1 MLVLGFA
8 LLWGGYDVMT
18 WGYVLIRGWNIKFL
32 TWSNPIHP
40 YIWPKD
46 GTNPPLIPQGR
57 TWPGGFS
64 RQITAGG
71 TRDLE
76 NEVTGGT
83 P

>member
-32 TWSNPIHP
+32 TWSSPIHP
-40 YIWPKD
+40 YEWPKSGD
-46 GTNPPLIPQGR
+46 PPKIPQGR
-57 TWPGGFS
+57 LWPGGS
-64 RQITAGG
+64 GASTDSANQV
-71 TRDLE
+71 LE
-76 NEVTGGT
+76 QDVTGGT